1 MIIDTLQI
9 KYFLEVAEHLNFTK
23 AANEL
28 YVSQPAISRKVAA
41 LEKELDITLID
52 RSNRELKLT
61 KEGEEFQKFFSLYL
75 YNIEKLI
82 VDIKNRKSTLSGE
95 IHIGIFEGWDL
106 SNFLRILLKDFKIKH
121 KGIEI
126 IIDTGREDCL
136 IKGLKSEKFNAILIL
151 KVAIEM
157 AIKEGYINDVV
168 LYDFIR
174 VKRNVLYSIYNQI
187 YGKKNIELVDFK
199 DQTLYTF
206 TNKLTPEEVTS
217 SKSLFEKY
225 GFIPKVKILSSLD
238 AVINAVSTGSGY
250 AILDNLMRVIG
261 SNGFEYFE
269 LDEYHT
275 ISIVTLKESK
285 NEINNIFLD
294 YCKGKYIE
302 EL

>member
-9 KYFLEVAEHLNFTK
+9 KYFLEVAKYLNFTK

-41 LEKELDITLID
+41 LEKELGITLID
-52 RSNRELKLT
+52 RSNRELRLT
-61 KEGEEFQKFFSLYL
+61 EEGKEFQKFFSTYL
-75 YNIEKLI
+75 YQLEKLTI
-82 VDIKNRKSTLSGE
+82 DIKKRKNIPRGE

-106 SNFLRILLKDFKIKH
+106 SNFLRILLEDFKIKH
-121 KGIEI
+121 EGIEI
-126 IIDTGREDCL
+126 IIDTGREDYL

-151 KVAIEM
+151 KVAIEQ
-157 AIKEGYINDVV
+157 AIKEGYVNDVV
-168 LYDFIR
+168 LYDFVR
-174 VKRNVLYSIYNQI
+174 VKKNVLYSTYNSL
-187 YGKKNIELVDFK
+187 YGKQDIKLTDFK

-206 TNKLTPEEVTS
+206 TNRLIPVELTS
-217 SKSLFEKY
+217 SKALFEKY

-285 NEINNIFLD
+285 NEINSIFLD
-294 YCKGKYIE
+294 YCKGKYI
-302 EL
+302 